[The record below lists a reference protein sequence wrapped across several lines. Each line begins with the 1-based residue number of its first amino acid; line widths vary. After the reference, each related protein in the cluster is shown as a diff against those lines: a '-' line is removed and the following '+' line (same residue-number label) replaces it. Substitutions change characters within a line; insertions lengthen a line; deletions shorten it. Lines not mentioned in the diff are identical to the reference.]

1 MKNPSSFVTE
11 IDPALAPK
19 LQRDLENQGFEIS
32 HPQHTFFMANKDK
45 VSCTLYKS
53 GKLVVQGKNKDDF
66 ITFYLEP
73 EILTSFNYNYPTA
86 TTGDFVPHIG
96 VDEAGKGDFFGPL
109 CIAGVYATENDR
121 LLMKQMGVKDS
132 KKMSDAVLCKLAIKI
147 RQQFAHHIVKINPAK
162 YNELYLQFRNLNRL
176 LAWGHA
182 TVIESLVA
190 KTQCRKV
197 VIDQFANESVVIDAL
212 KRKKVSLDLT
222 QRHYAEEDLTVAAAS
237 ILAREAFLNGLD
249 SLGKPYG
256 IKLPKGASQL
266 VIDAGV
272 AFAKQNGKEALSQV
286 GKIHFKTLDAI
297 LKKIPE

>member
-1 MKNPSSFVTE
+1 MKKPSSFVTE
-11 IDPALAPK
+11 IDPALASK
-19 LQRDLENQGFEIS
+19 LQKDLANQGFEIS
-32 HPQHTFFMANKDK
+32 HPPYTFFSANKEK

-73 EILTSFNYNYPTA
+73 EILTSFDYNYPAASLDLT
-86 TTGDFVPHIG
+86 PHIG

-109 CIAGVYATENDR
+109 CIAGVYASENDMR
-121 LLMKQMGVKDS
+121 LLKELGVKDS
-132 KKMSDAVLCKLAIKI
+132 KKMNDGVLCKLAVKI

-162 YNELYLQFRNLNRL
+162 YNELYTQFRNLNRL
-176 LAWGHA
+176 LGWGHA
-182 TVIESLVA
+182 TVIESLFN
-190 KTQCRKV
+190 KTQCKKI
-197 VIDQFANESVVIDAL
+197 VIDQFADESIVIEAL

-222 QRHYAEEDLTVAAAS
+222 QKHHAEEDLAVAAAS
-237 ILAREAFLNGLD
+237 ILAREAFLNGLE

-256 IKLPKGASQL
+256 VKLPKGASQL

-272 AFAKQNGKEALSQV
+272 AFAKQNGREALSQV

-297 LKKIPE
+297 LKKVPE